1 MLLGKLILTLN
12 EQYGAD
18 LSVYDESF
26 LLKIV
31 QGRMESLKI
40 LSMQD
45 YLDNIAC
52 KKNEIQSLLNCLNN
66 TYTDF
71 FRDPIT
77 FALLR
82 KHILPNIISR
92 KKEKAQMRI
101 WVAGC
106 STGQEAFSIAME
118 VNEAIEQS
126 RKEIYCTFIAT
137 DKSRNALQYAK
148 KAFYSTIQLR
158 EVKLKYLDKYFKPI
172 KDGYQ
177 IQDGMKECVR
187 FSYYDMLESET
198 LNPPDSVYGDFDLI
212 SCCNMLMYYN
222 SSNRGKII
230 AKIVSSLSVD
240 GVFITSEAERMI
252 FDNMQELVPLSFA
265 SPTFNKN
272 VNVNQ

>member
-1 MLLGKLILTLN
+1 MLLGKLIQMVN

-18 LSVYDESF
+18 LSIYDESF

-31 QGRMESLKI
+31 QDRMDTLKI
-40 LSMQD
+40 PSMQN
-45 YLDNIAC
+45 YLDSLAC
-52 KKNEIQSLLNCLNN
+52 VKHEIQALLNCLNN

-82 KHILPNIISR
+82 KYILPDIISR

-118 VNEAIEQS
+118 VNEAIEKS
-126 RKEIYCTFIAT
+126 NKEIYCTFFAT
-137 DKSRNALQYAK
+137 DKSRKALQVAEQ
-148 KAFYSTIQLR
+148 AFYSTMQLR

-177 IQDGMKECVR
+177 IGDEIKECVR
-187 FSYYDMLESET
+187 FTYYDMLESET

-230 AKIVSSLSVD
+230 AKIVSSLSSD

-252 FDNMQELVPLSFA
+252 FDNKQEFAPLSFS
-265 SPTFNKN
+265 SPTFYKN
-272 VNVNQ
+272 VSVNQ